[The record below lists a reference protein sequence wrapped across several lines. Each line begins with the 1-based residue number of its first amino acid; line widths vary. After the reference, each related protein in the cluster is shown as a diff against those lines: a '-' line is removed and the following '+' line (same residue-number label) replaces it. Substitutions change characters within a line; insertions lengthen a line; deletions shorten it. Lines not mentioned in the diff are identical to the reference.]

1 MIRASSQTEDVKAH
15 LISLLKLYHL
25 PAVEWTTIKKCTLYA
40 ESGVREYWIVD
51 PEKQRTMIYRY
62 EDDAAPMIVPF
73 EQDLAVGIYNDFMIN
88 VSKLL

>member
-1 MIRASSQTEDVKAH
+1 MDYSI
-15 LISLLKLYHL
+15 KLFKYRS
-25 PAVEWTTIKKCTLYA
+25 A
-40 ESGVREYWIVD
+40 GVREYWIVD